1 MNNKFIKYLVPVSLL
16 ALFVIV
22 MLSGKYLKQPRNSSD
37 DMMAFV
43 YSAIDNCKSENWDQV
58 QHDTDNIKKAWEKI
72 QRRIQFSVERGQLYD
87 MEINIARIRG
97 AAKARD
103 KNNLM
108 IELTEI
114 IENWNELSN

>member
-37 DMMAFV
+37 DMMSFV
-43 YSAIDNCKSENWDQV
+43 YSAIDNCKAENWDQV
-58 QHDTDNIKKAWEKI
+58 QYDTDNIKKAWEKI

>member
-43 YSAIDNCKSENWDQV
+43 YSAIDNCKAENWDQV
-58 QHDTDNIKKAWEKI
+58 QYDTDNIKKAWEKI
-72 QRRIQFSVERGQLYD
+72 QKRIQFSVERGQLYD

>member
-58 QHDTDNIKKAWEKI
+58 QNDTDNIKKAWEKI

-87 MEINIARIRG
+87 MEINIARIHG

>member
-16 ALFVIV
+16 VLFIII

-37 DMMAFV
+37 DMMSFV
-43 YSAIDNCKSENWDQV
+43 YSAIDNCRSENWDQV
-58 QHDTDNIKKAWEKI
+58 QYDTDNIKNAWEKI
-72 QRRIQFSVERGQLYD
+72 QKRIQFSVERGQLYD

>member
-1 MNNKFIKYLVPVSLL
+1 MNNKFFKYIVPISILV
-16 ALFVIV
+16 LFVIV
-22 MLSGKYLKQPRNSSD
+22 MLSGKYLKKPTNTSD
-37 DMMAFV
+37 DMMSFV
-43 YSAIDNCKSENWDQV
+43 YSAIDNCKSENWDKV
-58 QHDTDNIKKAWEKI
+58 QYDTDNIKNAWEKI
-72 QRRIQFSVERGQLYD
+72 QKRIQFSVERGQLYD

>member
-1 MNNKFIKYLVPVSLL
+1 VSLL
-16 ALFVIV
+16 VLFVIV

-37 DMMAFV
+37 DMMSFV
-43 YSAIDNCKSENWDQV
+43 YSAIDNCKSENWNQV
-58 QHDTDNIKKAWEKI
+58 EYDTDNIKKAWEKI

>member
-37 DMMAFV
+37 DMMSFV

-58 QHDTDNIKKAWEKI
+58 QNDTDNIKKAWEKI